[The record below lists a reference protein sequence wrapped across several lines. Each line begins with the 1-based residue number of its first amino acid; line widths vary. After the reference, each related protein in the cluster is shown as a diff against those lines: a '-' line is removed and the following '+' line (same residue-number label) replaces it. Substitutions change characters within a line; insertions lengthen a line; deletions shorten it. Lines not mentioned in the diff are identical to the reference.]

1 MLGCLYCFW
10 VYLLLLIT
18 KRGKI
23 ESGIDGLVL
32 SLAHRSGSTAVA
44 MASEV
49 GVRGLGLAIFTR
61 LMTP

>member
-1 MLGCLYCFW
+1 MFLGLPLAFNN
-10 VYLLLLIT
+10 
-18 KRGKI
+18 KKGKDVKC
-23 ESGIDGLVL
+23 GIDGLML